1 MNLKSVTGKSWKLNN
16 VDNNKILKLAEEF
29 SLSEILCRLLAI
41 RNIFGK
47 DVKEFLKPD
56 LKKQI
61 PNPYIFKDM
70 KVSVEHIYGLIKER
84 SIIGIFGD
92 YDVDGASST
101 AMLIK
106 FFTKINQPY
115 NFFIPDRQKD
125 GYGPSVTTFDKFIKK
140 KIKTIITVDCGTLSN
155 EAVDY
160 ANTKNICLR
169 ITLLG
174 Q

>member
-1 MNLKSVTGKSWKLNN
+1 M
-16 VDNNKILKLAEEF
+16 
-29 SLSEILCRLLAI
+29 LAI

-56 LKKQI
+56 LKKQM

-70 KVSVEHIYGLIKER
+70 KVSVEHIYGLIKKR

-106 FFTKINQPY
+106 FF
-115 NFFIPDRQKD
+115 F
-125 GYGPSVTTFDKFIKK
+125 
-140 KIKTIITVDCGTLSN
+140 
-155 EAVDY
+155 
-160 ANTKNICLR
+160 
-169 ITLLG
+169 
-174 Q
+174 